1 MMCHFKKCAIG
12 TEKVSESE
20 NCKKN
25 HSLFFALKSTFKII
39 EFQKVFFCNYL
50 LINELSLIFTLFYF
64 FSTYNNNNNNIY
76 IYKRI

>member
-1 MMCHFKKCAIG
+1 MS
-12 TEKVSESE
+12 TEKVSKSE

-25 HSLFFALKSTFKII
+25 RSLFFALCNTLKTL

-50 LINELSLIFTLFYF
+50 LINHLSLIFTLFYF